1 MAVPSPF
8 PAGAVEAVSAC
19 TRTLAG
25 ADDVDVSAPR
35 SGAAT
40 LGALRAYADRT
51 AVTRRHHD
59 PVVNRR
65 FAPREPDALDL
76 FQAIERGRLDALG
89 VGWMRGV
96 AQNILGYP
104 GKDADGLRWLAF
116 ELCSGQPAP
125 PEKTALVTRTR
136 AELSSALLS
145 S

>member
-8 PAGAVEAVSAC
+8 PSGTVEAVSAC

-59 PVVNRR
+59 PAVNRR
-65 FAPREPDALDL
+65 FAPREPEAAEL
-76 FQAIERGRLDALG
+76 FQALERGRLDALG
-89 VGWMRGV
+89 VRWMRGV
-96 AQNILGYP
+96 AQNILG
-104 GKDADGLRWLAF
+104 
-116 ELCSGQPAP
+116 
-125 PEKTALVTRTR
+125 
-136 AELSSALLS
+136 
-145 S
+145 